1 LLRKAGQAMNWGHL
15 VFQFDGRVSR
25 SRFWI
30 AALIFAAIN
39 VVLAI
44 LGYVTDQSVVF
55 QALNSMLGIVILIS
69 SIAVGVKRLHDRNKS
84 GWYLLLFYLV
94 PSILVVI
101 GVLIGAFVED
111 STIIATVLGLLAFAI
126 GVWAFVEMGCLRGTV
141 GVNRYGPDPIAP
153 ATIPPV
159 RLRT

>member
-1 LLRKAGQAMNWGHL
+1 MNWGHL
-15 VFQFDGRVSR
+15 FFKFDGRVNR
-25 SRFWI
+25 AKFWI

-126 GVWAFVEMGCLRGTV
+126 GVWAFIEMGCLRGTI
-141 GVNRYGPDPIAP
+141 GVNQYGPDPVAP

-159 RLRT
+159 RLPT

>member
-1 LLRKAGQAMNWGHL
+1 MDWGHL
-15 VFQFDGRVSR
+15 FFKFDGRVNR
-25 SRFWI
+25 AKFWI

-44 LGYVTDQSVVF
+44 LGYVMDQSVVF

-94 PSILVVI
+94 PSVLVVI

-126 GVWAFVEMGCLRGTV
+126 AVWAFIEMGCLRGTI
-141 GVNRYGPDPIAP
+141 GINQYGPDPVAP

-159 RLRT
+159 RLPT

>member
-1 LLRKAGQAMNWGHL
+1 MNWGQL
-15 VFQFDGRVSR
+15 FFNFNGRVNR
-25 SRFWI
+25 AKFWL

-39 VVLAI
+39 VVMAVLD
-44 LGYVTDQSVVF
+44 YVTDQSVVF
-55 QALNSMLGIVILIS
+55 QALNGMLSIVILIS

-126 GVWAFVEMGCLRGTV
+126 GVWAFVEMGCLRGTI
-141 GVNRYGPDPIAP
+141 GVNQYGPDPVAP

-159 RLRT
+159 RLPT

>member
-1 LLRKAGQAMNWGHL
+1 MNWGHL
-15 VFQFDGRVSR
+15 FFQFDGRVNR
-25 SRFWI
+25 AKFWI

-44 LGYVTDQSVVF
+44 LGYVMDQSVVF

-126 GVWAFVEMGCLRGTV
+126 GVWAFVEMGCLRGTI
-141 GVNRYGPDPIAP
+141 GINQYGPDPVAP

-159 RLRT
+159 RLPT

>member
-1 LLRKAGQAMNWGHL
+1 MNWGQL
-15 VFQFDGRVSR
+15 FFNFNGRVNR
-25 SRFWI
+25 AKFWI

-39 VVLAI
+39 VVMAVLD
-44 LGYVTDQSVVF
+44 YVTDQSVVF
-55 QALNSMLGIVILIS
+55 QALNGMLSVVILIS

-111 STIIATVLGLLAFAI
+111 STIIATVLALSAFALV
-126 GVWAFVEMGCLRGTV
+126 VWAFIEMGCLRGTV
-141 GVNRYGPDPIAP
+141 GVNQYGPDPVAP

-159 RLRT
+159 RLPT

>member
-1 LLRKAGQAMNWGHL
+1 MNWGQL
-15 VFQFDGRVSR
+15 FFNFNGRVNR
-25 SRFWI
+25 AKFWI

-39 VVLAI
+39 VVMAVLD
-44 LGYVTDQSVVF
+44 YVTDQSVVF
-55 QALNSMLGIVILIS
+55 QALNGMLSIVILIS

-94 PSILVVI
+94 PSVLVVI
-101 GVLIGAFVED
+101 GVLVGAFVED

-126 GVWAFVEMGCLRGTV
+126 GVWAFIEMGCLRGTI
-141 GVNRYGPDPIAP
+141 GVNQYGPDPVAP

-159 RLRT
+159 RLPT

>member
-1 LLRKAGQAMNWGHL
+1 MNWGHL
-15 VFQFDGRVSR
+15 FFKFDGRVNR
-25 SRFWI
+25 AKFWI
-30 AALIFAAIN
+30 AVLIFAAIN

-126 GVWAFVEMGCLRGTV
+126 GVWAFIEMGCLRGTI
-141 GVNRYGPDPIAP
+141 GVNQYGPDPVAP

-159 RLRT
+159 RLPT

>member
-1 LLRKAGQAMNWGHL
+1 MNWGHL
-15 VFQFDGRVSR
+15 FFQFDGRVNR
-25 SRFWI
+25 AKFWI

-44 LGYVTDQSVVF
+44 LGYVMDQSVVF

-126 GVWAFVEMGCLRGTV
+126 AVWAFIEMGCLRGTI
-141 GVNRYGPDPIAP
+141 GINQYGPDPVAP

-159 RLRT
+159 RLPT

>member
-1 LLRKAGQAMNWGHL
+1 MNWGHL
-15 VFQFDGRVSR
+15 FFKFDGRVNR
-25 SRFWI
+25 AKFWI
-30 AALIFAAIN
+30 AVLVFAAIN

-126 GVWAFVEMGCLRGTV
+126 GVWAFIEMGCLRGTI
-141 GVNRYGPDPIAP
+141 GVNQYGPDPVAP

-159 RLRT
+159 RLPT

>member
-1 LLRKAGQAMNWGHL
+1 MNWGQL
-15 VFQFDGRVSR
+15 FFNFNGRVNR
-25 SRFWI
+25 AKFWI

-39 VVLAI
+39 VVMAVLD
-44 LGYVTDQSVVF
+44 YVTDQSVVF
-55 QALNSMLGIVILIS
+55 QALNGMLSIVILIS
-69 SIAVGVKRLHDRNKS
+69 SIAIGVKRLHDRNKS

-101 GVLIGAFVED
+101 GVLIGAFVDD

-126 GVWAFVEMGCLRGTV
+126 GVWAFIEMGCLRGTI
-141 GVNRYGPDPIAP
+141 GVNQYGPDPVAP

-159 RLRT
+159 RLPT

>member
-1 LLRKAGQAMNWGHL
+1 MNWGQL
-15 VFQFDGRVSR
+15 FFNFNGRVNR
-25 SRFWI
+25 AKFWI

-39 VVLAI
+39 VVMAVLD
-44 LGYVTDQSVVF
+44 YVTDQSVVF
-55 QALNSMLGIVILIS
+55 QALNGMLSIVILIS

-126 GVWAFVEMGCLRGTV
+126 GVWAFIEMGCLRGTI
-141 GVNRYGPDPIAP
+141 GVNQYGPDPVAP

-159 RLRT
+159 RLPT

>member
-1 LLRKAGQAMNWGHL
+1 MEWGHL
-15 VFQFDGRVSR
+15 FFNFDGRVNR

-30 AALIFAAIN
+30 AALIFAAIY
-39 VVLAI
+39 AAMII
-44 LGYVTDQSVVF
+44 LDYVTDQSVVF
-55 QALNSMLGIVILIS
+55 QAVNGMLGIVMLIA

-126 GVWAFVEMGCLRGTV
+126 GVWAFVEMGCLRGTI
-141 GVNRYGPDPIAP
+141 GVNQYGPDPVAP

-159 RLRT
+159 RLPT

>member
-1 LLRKAGQAMNWGHL
+1 MDWGHL
-15 VFQFDGRVSR
+15 FFKFDGRVNR
-25 SRFWI
+25 AKFWI
-30 AALIFAAIN
+30 AFLIFAAIN

-44 LGYVTDQSVVF
+44 VGYVMDQSVVF

-94 PSILVVI
+94 PSVLVVI

-126 GVWAFVEMGCLRGTV
+126 AVWAFIEMGCLRGTI
-141 GVNRYGPDPIAP
+141 GINQYGPDPVAP

-159 RLRT
+159 RLPT

>member
-1 LLRKAGQAMNWGHL
+1 MNWGHL
-15 VFQFDGRVSR
+15 FFKFDGRVNR
-25 SRFWI
+25 AKFWI
-30 AALIFAAIN
+30 AVLIFTVIN
-39 VVLAI
+39 VVLAV

-111 STIIATVLGLLAFAI
+111 STIIATVLGLLAFAV
-126 GVWAFVEMGCLRGTV
+126 GVWAFVEMGCLRGTI
-141 GVNRYGPDPIAP
+141 GVNRYGPDPVAP

-159 RLRT
+159 RLPT

>member
-1 LLRKAGQAMNWGHL
+1 MNWGQL
-15 VFQFDGRVSR
+15 FFNFNGRVNR
-25 SRFWI
+25 AKFWI

-39 VVLAI
+39 VVMAALDYA
-44 LGYVTDQSVVF
+44 TDQNVIV
-55 QALNSMLGIVILIS
+55 QAVNGMLSIVILIS

-101 GVLIGAFVED
+101 GVLIGAFMED

-126 GVWAFVEMGCLRGTV
+126 GVWAFIEMGCLRGTI
-141 GVNRYGPDPIAP
+141 GVNQYGPDPVAP

-159 RLRT
+159 RLPT

>member
-1 LLRKAGQAMNWGHL
+1 MDWGHL
-15 VFQFDGRVSR
+15 FFKFDGRANR
-25 SRFWI
+25 AKFWI
-30 AALIFAAIN
+30 AALVFAVIN

-44 LGYVTDQSVVF
+44 LGYVMDQSVVF
-55 QALNSMLGIVILIS
+55 QALNSMLGIVILIA

-101 GVLIGAFVED
+101 GVLIGAFMED
-111 STIIATVLGLLAFAI
+111 SAIIATVLGLLAFAI

-141 GVNRYGPDPIAP
+141 GVNQYGPDPVAP

-159 RLRT
+159 RLPT

>member
-15 VFQFDGRVSR
+15 FFQFDGRVNR
-25 SRFWI
+25 AKFWI

-126 GVWAFVEMGCLRGTV
+126 GVWAFIEMGCLRGTI
-141 GVNRYGPDPIAP
+141 GVNQYGPDPVAP

-159 RLRT
+159 RLPT

>member
-1 LLRKAGQAMNWGHL
+1 VNRAK
-15 VFQFDGRVSR
+15 
-25 SRFWI
+25 FWI
-30 AALIFAAIN
+30 AVLIFAAIN

-44 LGYVTDQSVVF
+44 VGYVMDQSVVF

-94 PSILVVI
+94 PSVLVVI

-126 GVWAFVEMGCLRGTV
+126 GVWAFVEMGCLRGTI
-141 GVNRYGPDPIAP
+141 GVNQYGPDPVAP

-159 RLRT
+159 RLPT

>member
-1 LLRKAGQAMNWGHL
+1 MNWGYL
-15 VFQFDGRVSR
+15 FFQFDGRVSR
-25 SRFWI
+25 AKFWI

-44 LGYVTDQSVVF
+44 LGYVMDQSVVF

-94 PSILVVI
+94 PSVLVVI

-126 GVWAFVEMGCLRGTV
+126 AVWAFIEMGCLRGTI
-141 GVNRYGPDPIAP
+141 GINQYGPDPVAP

-159 RLRT
+159 RLPT

>member
-1 LLRKAGQAMNWGHL
+1 MNWGHL
-15 VFQFDGRVSR
+15 FFKFDVRVNR
-25 SRFWI
+25 AKFWI

-69 SIAVGVKRLHDRNKS
+69 SVAVGVKRLHDRNKS

-126 GVWAFVEMGCLRGTV
+126 GVWAFIEMGCLRGTI
-141 GVNRYGPDPIAP
+141 GVNQYGPDPVAP

-159 RLRT
+159 RLPT

>member
-1 LLRKAGQAMNWGHL
+1 MDWGHL
-15 VFQFDGRVSR
+15 FFKFDGRVNR
-25 SRFWI
+25 AKFWI
-30 AALIFAAIN
+30 AVLIFAAIN

-44 LGYVTDQSVVF
+44 VGYVMDQSVVF

-94 PSILVVI
+94 PSVLVVI

-111 STIIATVLGLLAFAI
+111 SSIIDTVLVPLVLAIA
-126 GVWAFVEMGCLRGTV
+126 VWAFIEMGCMRGTI
-141 GVNRYGPDPIAP
+141 GINQYGPDPVAP

-159 RLRT
+159 RLPT

>member
-1 LLRKAGQAMNWGHL
+1 MNWGHL
-15 VFQFDGRVSR
+15 FFQFDGRVNR
-25 SRFWI
+25 AKFWI

-44 LGYVTDQSVVF
+44 LGYVMDQSVVF

-94 PSILVVI
+94 PSVLVVI

-126 GVWAFVEMGCLRGTV
+126 AVWAFIEMGCLRGTI
-141 GVNRYGPDPIAP
+141 GINQYGPDPVAP

-159 RLRT
+159 RLPT

>member
-1 LLRKAGQAMNWGHL
+1 MNWGHL
-15 VFQFDGRVSR
+15 FFQFDGRVNR
-25 SRFWI
+25 AKFWI

-44 LGYVTDQSVVF
+44 VGYVMDQSVVF

-94 PSILVVI
+94 PSVLVVI

-126 GVWAFVEMGCLRGTV
+126 GVWAFVEMGCLRGTI
-141 GVNRYGPDPIAP
+141 GVNQYGPDPVAP

-159 RLRT
+159 RLPT

>member
-1 LLRKAGQAMNWGHL
+1 MNWGHL
-15 VFQFDGRVSR
+15 FFQFDGRVNR
-25 SRFWI
+25 AKFWI
-30 AALIFAAIN
+30 AVLIFAAIN

-44 LGYVTDQSVVF
+44 VGYVMDQSVVF

-94 PSILVVI
+94 PSVLVVI

-126 GVWAFVEMGCLRGTV
+126 AVWAFIEMGCLRGTI
-141 GVNRYGPDPIAP
+141 GINQYGPDPVAP

-159 RLRT
+159 RLPT